1 MGRIVNWLAKGVRVL
16 VVEGACR
23 GDVGVVNGLSP
34 YTFHRERVWFV
45 QLDGFK
51 YQSQIRETFLAPEP
65 TKSDEDVLGPL
76 RGQVPG

>member
-1 MGRIVNWLAKGVRVL
+1 LVPEALVKAGDRVL
-16 VVEGACR
+16 VIGGACR
-23 GDVGVVNGLSP
+23 GDVGAVKGLSP
-34 YTFHRERVWFV
+34 YTFEGERVWFV

-76 RGQVPG
+76 RNQVPG

>member
-1 MGRIVNWLAKGVRVL
+1 VTWLRKGVRVL

-23 GDVGVVNGLSP
+23 GDVGGVVGPSP
-34 YTFHRERVWFV
+34 YTFDGERVWFV

-76 RGQVPG
+76 RNQVPG